1 MPRLTPLLIL
11 VAVILTAGF
20 APAPLPRSAR
30 VAGDLKEMQGAWVLV
45 TITGEGGQAI
55 EKAGALR
62 LVIEGDRA
70 KNYRGEMSSE
80 YALTLD
86 ATKSPRQCVL
96 KGAGW
101 VCRGIYSLEGGCLKF
116 CTDGDN
122 AEPPGGFDGP
132 RRGKLLFVF
141 KREAKR

>member
-1 MPRLTPLLIL
+1 MTPLLIL

-20 APAPLPRSAR
+20 APAPRPKPSRSEA
-30 VAGDLKEMQGAWVLV
+30 DLKELQGAWVLV

-86 ATKSPRQCVL
+86 ASPSPKRYVF
-96 KGAGW
+96 KPVGRARTEP
-101 VCRGIYSLEGGCLKF
+101 VSRGIYSVGGGTLKF
-116 CTDGDN
+116 CTDGPGE
-122 AEPPGGFDGP
+122 APPRAFEGP
-132 RRGKLLFVF
+132 RAGTFLYVY
-141 KREAKR
+141 KRQD